1 MRKAI
6 LLLILAPPLFA
17 TASDYKCAVVG
28 GALEQS
34 LFDAVVHDININGND
49 IIRAKT
55 TVQVLN
61 VSPVSKIF
69 AQQLAKADSD
79 ADKKRNGTPLLQE
92 SDYFESYAI
101 NGAKSITVKY
111 TLRNTKGQ
119 RSSFI
124 ASGLVNNDEC
134 SVRFNGYLTLSREF

>member
-1 MRKAI
+1 METT
-6 LLLILAPPLFA
+6 LFA
-17 TASDYKCAVVG
+17 LKP
-28 GALEQS
+28 
-34 LFDAVVHDININGND
+34 
-49 IIRAKT
+49 